1 MDDRT
6 VELACAALEE
16 FLRAKILGRNGEAVA
31 AFLAHREHMRRPHAT
46 GLPPTRDAAPA
57 ENARPVRAGDARG
70 AVPGAAADSGALQDL
85 KRRVEALTAERDRA
99 ERDRQDLAR
108 RLENAQ
114 EDLREARDAARAA
127 EARLAAQAAQ
137 RLRGQEELL
146 GLQHFLDTVS
156 PGARELAAGYFTLD
170 DLATFLVQCGQF
182 SRINQ
187 LWEACGKAVT
197 SGEAPAGL
205 SPMLERLLGLFNRAS
220 GQNPATLIAPA
231 PGEGYRSEIHFR
243 VNSDGTTV
251 RALLL
256 PGLRNPGGKM
266 QQPALVELR

>member
-1 MDDRT
+1 M
-6 VELACAALEE
+6 ELACAALEE
-16 FLRAKILGRNGEAVA
+16 FLRAGMIGSKS
-31 AFLAHREHMRRPHAT
+31 
-46 GLPPTRDAAPA
+46 
-57 ENARPVRAGDARG
+57 
-70 AVPGAAADSGALQDL
+70 GAAVTDFLGHMALL
-85 KRRVEALTAERDRA
+85 RA
-99 ERDRQDLAR
+99 Q
-108 RLENAQ
+108 
-114 EDLREARDAARAA
+114 DAARAPGRGLPESARVPRGAKEQDARHPGPDGADAACLQSLQRELEAMNTALRCAETEKQELERSLKDAQEDILRAREAARDA

-146 GLQHFLDTVS
+146 ELQHFLESV
-156 PGARELAAGYFTLD
+156 PAGARELASAYFALG

-182 SRINQ
+182 SRLNQ

-197 SGEAPAGL
+197 AGQAPAGL
-205 SPMLERLLGLFNRAS
+205 APLLERLLGLFNRAS

-231 PGEGYRSEIHFR
+231 PGEAYRSEFHFR

>member
-16 FLRAKILGRNGEAVA
+16 FLRAGRFGGKNGEAVT
-31 AFLAHREHMRRPHAT
+31 AFLEHRERMGHGPALPAPDGRPMPGPEGASSGRLQELERQLRDLT
-46 GLPPTRDAAPA
+46 AQLARAEQDKQALRSQLRDAQAD
-57 ENARPVRAGDARG
+57 VR
-70 AVPGAAADSGALQDL
+70 
-85 KRRVEALTAERDRA
+85 RA
-99 ERDRQDLAR
+99 Q
-108 RLENAQ
+108 
-114 EDLREARDAARAA
+114 DAARAA
-127 EARLAAQAAQ
+127 EEQLKAQQAQ
-137 RLRGQEELL
+137 RLRGQDELL
-146 GLQHFLDTVS
+146 ELQHFLESV
-156 PGARELAAGYFTLD
+156 PAGARELVSGYFDTG

-182 SRINQ
+182 SRLNQ

-197 SGEAPAGL
+197 SGGAPAGL
-205 SPMLERLLGLFNRAS
+205 SPLLERLLGLFNRAS

-231 PGEGYRSEIHFR
+231 SGEPYRSEFHFR

-251 RALLL
+251 RSLLL

>member
-16 FLRAKILGRNGEAVA
+16 FLRAGRFGGKNGEAVT
-31 AFLAHREHMRRPHAT
+31 AFLEHRERLRPGSA
-46 GLPPTRDAAPA
+46 LPAPDASAMPGPDGAPSGRLQELERQVRD
-57 ENARPVRAGDARG
+57 
-70 AVPGAAADSGALQDL
+70 
-85 KRRVEALTAERDRA
+85 LTAQLAQAERDKQGLRTDLESARA
-99 ERDRQDLAR
+99 DVR
-108 RLENAQ
+108 R
-114 EDLREARDAARAA
+114 ARDAARDA
-127 EARLAAQAAQ
+127 EEKLKAQQAQ
-137 RLRGQEELL
+137 RLRGQDGLLEL
-146 GLQHFLDTVS
+146 QRFLDSV
-156 PGARELAAGYFTLD
+156 PPAARELVSSYFDTG

-182 SRINQ
+182 SRLNQ

-197 SGEAPAGL
+197 AAAAPAGL
-205 SPMLERLLGLFNRAS
+205 APLLERLLGLFNRAS

-231 PGEGYRSEIHFR
+231 PGEPYRSEIHFR

-251 RALLL
+251 RGLLL